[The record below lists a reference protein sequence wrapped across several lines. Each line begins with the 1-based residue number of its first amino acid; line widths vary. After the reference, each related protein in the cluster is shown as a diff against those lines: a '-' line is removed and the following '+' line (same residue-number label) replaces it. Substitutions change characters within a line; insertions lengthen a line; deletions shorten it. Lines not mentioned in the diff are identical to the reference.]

1 MKRIKNLILHFLS
14 FIFLEVLLLEQY
26 YLTGWH
32 HSWYDIRK
40 KKNEYFKVI
49 SKSIMAGQ
57 KCKKKLV
64 EIFGIFECLLTQN
77 PTNQDS
83 KRSWFFQII
92 WTILRKSINTEL
104 QGIILTWEWLQN
116 LLHSK
121 FHKMVENWILW
132 FLKLYFYAKYISNK
146 DDIWQGVSS
155 WRVIRT
161 KKTEHFKIIKNP

>member
-1 MKRIKNLILHFLS
+1 MS

-57 KCKKKLV
+57 KCKKKLLV

-92 WTILRKSINTEL
+92 WMILRKSINIEL

-132 FLKLYFYAKYISNK
+132 FLKLYFYVKYISNK
-146 DDIWQGVSS
+146 DGIWQGVSS

>member
-1 MKRIKNLILHFLS
+1 M
-14 FIFLEVLLLEQY
+14 LLLEQY

-132 FLKLYFYAKYISNK
+132 FLKLYFYVKYISNK